1 MKQDV
6 KQEVVILAIVVI
18 TINQSVVLMAEL
30 TTIVAKQDVEMWLFN
45 IKVDAEEDMA
55 EEEEEEVVVILEAIQ
70 EVVKEVVEQDMARL
84 GKMDI
89 T

>member
-1 MKQDV
+1 M
-6 KQEVVILAIVVI
+6 
-18 TINQSVVLMAEL
+18 
-30 TTIVAKQDVEMWLFN
+30 VE
-45 IKVDAEEDMA
+45 EE